1 MVNVAGDLAAPLGDP
16 LVDGLGAEPQLPAAG
31 RGGPARRDDVVGGL
45 APELVGVLG
54 GWIRHGIVLSRR
66 LVAF

>member
-1 MVNVAGDLAAPLGDP
+1 MR
-16 LVDGLGAEPQLPAAG
+16 AEPQLPAAG

-54 GWIRHGIVLSRR
+54 GRVRHGIVLSRR